1 MLEVGYVEKRSWKKK
16 VVVALAVVFVFF
28 SVVRP
33 SFAGIDLGPLLVVAK
48 QILEVQRI
56 ANDYLNKIQKLQDQT
71 IGRIEEVRNTIY
83 KYTNL
88 PSELIGKTKETL
100 HKAERIRK
108 RSEILFTQ
116 DFYRNGRYNTGALKD
131 IEKWLGSI
139 YIDEKGNVVSA
150 KDGKTVLS
158 DDQIKGYAMTL
169 TQLPPNIEGVTKKI
183 KNPTPEVKYATEVSK
198 TQRTTLNTA
207 VAGSVNILQD
217 LQLVKSEN
225 ERLLVDLEKG
235 INAGELTKR
244 QMVLIAL
251 TNKLLAMQ
259 VEMQAKQLQ
268 VESILASF
276 YVNKR
281 DQELYNK
288 LKVYQNLEGK

>member
-33 SFAGIDLGPLLVVAK
+33 SFAGIDLGPLIVVAK
-48 QILEVQRI
+48 QILEVERI
-56 ANDYLNKIQKLQDQT
+56 ANNYLDNIQKLQDQT
-71 IGRIEEVRNTIY
+71 IGRIEQVRNTIY

-88 PSELIGKTKETL
+88 PSEIIGRAQNVL
-100 HKAERIRK
+100 HKTESIKK
-108 RSEILFTQ
+108 RNEILFTQ
-116 DFYRNGRYNTGALKD
+116 DFYKNGRYNTGALKD
-131 IEKWLGSI
+131 IEKWLDTV
-139 YIDEKGNVVSA
+139 YVDENGVVRSA
-150 KDGKTVLS
+150 KTGQPVS
-158 DDQIKGYAMTL
+158 DDQVKGYAMAL
-169 TQLPPNIEGVTKKI
+169 TQLPPDIDGVVNKI
-183 KNPTPEVKYATEVSK
+183 KNPTPEVKYATEVSR

-207 VAGSVNILQD
+207 VAGSVSTLQA
-217 LQLVKSEN
+217 LQLLKSQNEN
-225 ERLLVDLEKG
+225 LANGLASGLD
-235 INAGELTKR
+235 AGELAKR
-244 QMVLIAL
+244 QAQLLVL
-251 TNKLLAMQ
+251 TNQLLAMQ